1 MDSSSSKG
9 DKVKRGYRACL
20 HCRSRKAKCDLG
32 DIDAPSSPP
41 CSRCKR
47 ESREC
52 VFAPS
57 RRGGNNRKRPMK
69 TSDDELTDSDV
80 KPESLSRS
88 TAAEL
93 TSSHPAQTFPYPN
106 PPRAHRRMSSSSI
119 IHPLRQSPPA
129 SSSSYYR
136 PYPTTG
142 SSNSHFSPVTSSSTH
157 GTPQT
162 RTGQPNHPAL
172 PPVSRN
178 KPSTTPS
185 PKRRRL
191 HLNPPLHATDP
202 SSIVVADMRNE
213 SDALQILALASGQAA
228 IQDDILEGEQD
239 RSGAGGD
246 DGAKLLSGTMGL
258 NLGIDAFADNSSEKG
273 PSPLQ
278 KSTEPADLGQFPLVK
293 LGILSEDQVVRL
305 TEHFFRCHH
314 HLFGWIVDVQCL
326 GAPPTVGLV
335 ETLLLLA
342 ENLPRTP
349 TADTPA
355 ELHALD
361 CYLFDRHVSI
371 RLGKGF
377 WARGAS
383 VCFQGFSS
391 SYQTGP
397 VAALTNFPFLR
408 EIKSGNPG
416 GEHPQEDLASLVQ
429 AYLELTQMMSNAHDV
444 LYPNPARTRSLV
456 VHGEYFKYID
466 EMARSLDGFK
476 VLWRTKNCQQAHVE
490 RATIRAEEEY
500 RAVLQQHKERGDP
513 GRPARPSISLF
524 PRGAAQSPDARYI
537 FHMCDAARELLH
549 LCVDNLYPGGALPY
563 LPSRFLLWFTYG
575 AIVLLKALYSGAM
588 LRADHKK
595 LCSCFEECSTD
606 DDHPAVRYGR
616 QLEALRKKL
625 SGLSEAANGR
635 SPPGGRSA
643 RLPSK
648 VDSETAES
656 RAPTNGVS
664 TPLATANGFPEG
676 QTPAWFQPGV
686 GEASNMYS
694 PQWQLPVTAAYTQ
707 TVVFPY
713 PNTPSA
719 GATTANSNP
728 TPYSS
733 TFFFPPAHQQPLG
746 EVGVLPFQDSRGGE
760 VSFQGDPG
768 INLGFATLDDWFG
781 AGGIGS
787 NDGGSNAALGHNGGV
802 GSMGGL
808 DLQDFWMKVGPG
820 EAQGGFPFR

>member
-1 MDSSSSKG
+1 MDSSSKGG

-69 TSDDELTDSDV
+69 TSDDEEMSDSDV
-80 KPESLSRS
+80 KPEGGGGGGRSSSRS
-88 TAAEL
+88 AAAVEL

-106 PPRAHRRMSSSSI
+106 PPRVHRRMSSSSLVH
-119 IHPLRQSPPA
+119 HPMRQSPPA
-129 SSSSYYR
+129 PTSSSSYYHHHSFSK
-136 PYPTTG
+136 PATG
-142 SSNSHFSPVTSSSTH
+142 SSSSHFSPMTSSSTH

-162 RTGQPNHPAL
+162 RTGQSQHPAL
-172 PPVSRN
+172 PPVGRG

-228 IQDDILEGEQD
+228 IQDDLEEEQD
-239 RSGAGGD
+239 IRNGSGRDG
-246 DGAKLLSGTMGL
+246 GAKLLSGTMGL
-258 NLGIDAFADNSSEKG
+258 NLGIDAFADKSSEKG
-273 PSPLQ
+273 LSPTVTQ
-278 KSTEPADLGQFPLVK
+278 PASLGHFPLVK
-293 LGILSEDQVVRL
+293 LGILSEDQVTRL

-314 HLFGWIVDVQCL
+314 HLFPMVPASIIPRTKEQVALFAQNERYLLAAYIIIASRPDNSPEMREVHHRSWEVMRGWIADVQCL

-335 ETLLLLA
+335 EALLLLA

-349 TADTPA
+349 AATTP
-355 ELHALD
+355 EEIHASGCRVEPHGDENRQAWQMIGLAVRSAYEMD

-397 VAALTNFPFLR
+397 AAALTNFPFLR
-408 EIKSGNPG
+408 EIKHGDPG

-444 LYPNPARTRSLV
+444 LYPNAARTRSLV

-476 VLWRTKNCQQAHVE
+476 VLWRAKK
-490 RATIRAEEEY
+490 ATIRAEEDY
-500 RAVLQQHKERGDP
+500 RQLIQQHKAQG
-513 GRPARPSISLF
+513 GTGKPARPSLSLF

-595 LCSCFEECSTD
+595 
-606 DDHPAVRYGR
+606 
-616 QLEALRKKL
+616 
-625 SGLSEAANGR
+625 
-635 SPPGGRSA
+635 
-643 RLPSK
+643 
-648 VDSETAES
+648 
-656 RAPTNGVS
+656 
-664 TPLATANGFPEG
+664 
-676 QTPAWFQPGV
+676 
-686 GEASNMYS
+686 
-694 PQWQLPVTAAYTQ
+694 
-707 TVVFPY
+707 
-713 PNTPSA
+713 
-719 GATTANSNP
+719 
-728 TPYSS
+728 
-733 TFFFPPAHQQPLG
+733 
-746 EVGVLPFQDSRGGE
+746 
-760 VSFQGDPG
+760 
-768 INLGFATLDDWFG
+768 
-781 AGGIGS
+781 
-787 NDGGSNAALGHNGGV
+787 
-802 GSMGGL
+802 
-808 DLQDFWMKVGPG
+808 
-820 EAQGGFPFR
+820 